1 MKPLFNDHTLS
12 ILNTIAL
19 PIVIA
24 LSVSTALVPFLKST
38 SIEHPRSEIIPF
50 FEPYHLGQLFALHF
64 DGNAAVMKKV
74 IQDVLTP
81 VPHRLNAVY
90 MDGSHSFVGV
100 NDHTATTFV
109 DKGAMYK
116 NLYRLVSVT
125 PEQAVF
131 TAYGQRMVLRLGEE
145 GHLNLKESV
154 TSYVPDET
162 ATASNFAI
170 PRSTIDRYTENMGE
184 TWKNITINEVV
195 QQGKIVGFRVD
206 EIALGTPFALLGLQ
220 KGDIITGV
228 DNKPLDSY
236 AAVFAAYQTGLHHS
250 AIKIT
255 VLRNNQTKDLE
266 YEISR

>member
-1 MKPLFNDHTLS
+1 MKPLFNDHSLS
-12 ILNTIAL
+12 TFNRIAL
-19 PIVIA
+19 PVVIA
-24 LSVSTALVPFLKST
+24 MSFSTALLPFLNST
-38 SIEHPRSEIIPF
+38 SVEHPRSEIIPF

-90 MDGSHSFVGV
+90 MDGSHSFVAV
-100 NDHTATTFV
+100 NDNTATTFV
-109 DKGAMYK
+109 DKGTIYK

-162 ATASNFAI
+162 ATAANFAI

-228 DNKPLDSY
+228 DNKPIESY
-236 AAVFAAYQTGLHHS
+236 AAVFAAYQSGLHHS
-250 AIKIT
+250 AIKVTI
-255 VLRNNQTKDLE
+255 LRNNQPKDLE